1 MRGKSII
8 SKIRRRGELI
18 GSLLRRVIKERFL
31 KKMGLM

>member
-18 GSLLRRVIKERFL
+18 GSLLRRVIKERSL
-31 KKMGLM
+31 KKMELI